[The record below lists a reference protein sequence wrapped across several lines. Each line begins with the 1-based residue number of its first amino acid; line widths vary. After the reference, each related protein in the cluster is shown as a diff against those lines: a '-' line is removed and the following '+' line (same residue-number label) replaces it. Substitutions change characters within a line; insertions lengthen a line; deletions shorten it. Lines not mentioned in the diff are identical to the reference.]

1 MAFSSMK
8 DLLGSVLTT
17 KGNWQIRLMKDWSLI
32 VGDLHEQMRLE
43 RVLGNVLVVGVYD
56 SHWLHELSMLSPLV
70 MQTINEHLGG
80 NFVVRIR
87 FIVVERKEK
96 KSEQPVSRER
106 DLGMPEIAMN
116 SRQEYVLRSV
126 KDVQLQKVLEK
137 VFYRCVV

>member
-17 KGNWQIRLMKDWSLI
+17 KGNWQIRLMKDWPLI
-32 VGDLHEQMRLE
+32 VGDLQVHMRLE

-56 SHWLHELSMLSPLV
+56 SHWLHELSMLSPMV
-70 MQTINEHLGG
+70 VQTINDHLGG
-80 NFVVRIR
+80 AFVTRIR

-96 KSEQPVSRER
+96 KSEQPASRER
-106 DLGMPEIAMN
+106 ELSMPEVAMN